1 MQLGS
6 EKICL
11 AQINTGEWIFPN
23 QVQAN
28 SLLDGCFTLYKSTF
42 NAVTTT
48 FFKILAQRLSI
59 KNVAKE
65 L

>member
-11 AQINTGEWIFPN
+11 AQINTGKWMFSN
-23 QVQAN
+23 RVQAN
-28 SLLDGCFTLYKSTF
+28 SLLDGFFTLYKSIF

-48 FFKILAQRLSI
+48 FLKILAQRLSI
-59 KNVAKE
+59 ENATKK